1 MALVLTV
8 EDGTG
13 LPSSNSYATVAGADD
28 YFDSR
33 PRSDAWAGLD
43 DDQKALLL
51 VHSTRVIDAAMVW
64 YGEPLVETQALAFP
78 RIDGDGIDIGVPTGV
93 KNALCEM
100 ALLQNAGD
108 TSAQPATT
116 GFSSIEV
123 GPIKI
128 VADKQV
134 SQPTIPRF
142 IADLL
147 APYGSPRAGSGSV
160 RLTRR

>member
-1 MALVLTV
+1 MALVLIA

-13 LPSSNSYATVAGADD
+13 LPNSNSYASASGADA
-28 YFDSR
+28 FFESR
-33 PRSDAWAGLD
+33 PRSTAWS
-43 DDQKALLL
+43 ALTTGTKEMLL
-51 VHSTRVIDAAMVW
+51 VHSTRVIDAAMAW
-64 YGEPLVETQALAFP
+64 SGERLVETQALAFP
-78 RIDGDGIDIGVPTGV
+78 RVDDDGIAVGVPTGV
-93 KNALCEM
+93 KQALYEM
-100 ALLQNAGD
+100 ALLQN
-108 TSAQPATT
+108 TSDPSSQPATT

-128 VADKQV
+128 VADEQV